1 MTPVKFTIQN
11 TKKYGR
17 GIFASKDINRGEVI
31 HILQGEKLDVMDFVN
46 HINTGC
52 GHPNDPLQ
60 VGRRTYLALDIPSL
74 IFNHSCDPNAGIRK
88 RSELFALRDIAKGQ
102 EITYDYSATIAP
114 TEWLMK
120 CQCGSQHCRGT
131 IGDITSL
138 PKRQL
143 AKYKKLGAI
152 QRYMKSVL
160 KEIEAD
166 TYQIPKY
173 EIQALE
179 QLGSNKFN

>member
-1 MTPVKFTIQN
+1 MKFTIQN

-17 GIFASKDINRGEVI
+17 GVFASEDIKRGEVI
-31 HILQGEKLDVMDFVN
+31 HILQGERLDVADSVN
-46 HINTGC
+46 HINSGY
-52 GHPNDPLQ
+52 GRPNDPLQ

-114 TEWLMK
+114 TEWSMK
-120 CQCGSQHCRGT
+120 CKCGSKLCRGI

-138 PKRQL
+138 PKSQL
-143 AKYKKLGAI
+143 AKYKKSGAI

-160 KEIEAD
+160 REIESGK
-166 TYQIPKY
+166 YKIPQY

-179 QLGSNKFN
+179 KLGGNKSN